1 MTIFLFVSRS
11 VHIGQDMDE
20 IRQNGIDTQHG
31 DDDSRH
37 MVDRQHVARTKP
49 VPEQI
54 QQEGQREPPRHGSA
68 QEPRDGEQSPE
79 KAPHVGHAE
88 RRDLEHREEDH
99 DVGDHVDEI
108 RQRDAEHRGEIPP
121 QRRLAHT
128 VAADLRHGVL
138 QEDVDAHDHH
148 DDAAHDAE
156 DQPIRLD
163 RPLQDRRE
171 EHGEDRHERIGAGHT
186 EPRCEP
192 RTTTLAQRPLN
203 AEHGYGAYGNGG
215 CDADPHPL
223 QQQVENVRY
232 LVESH
237 ERRF

>member
-1 MTIFLFVSRS
+1 MTIPATWLIVSMWR
-11 VHIGQDMDE
+11 
-20 IRQNGIDTQHG
+20 
-31 DDDSRH
+31 
-37 MVDRQHVARTKP
+37 RTKP

-171 EHGEDRHERIGAGHT
+171 EHGEDRHERIGARPHRA
-186 EPRCEP
+186 PM
-192 RTTTLAQRPLN
+192 RTPNDDSCSAS
-203 AEHGYGAYGNGG
+203 AECRARLRGPTVMEAAMPTPIPCNS
-215 CDADPHPL
+215 
-223 QQQVENVRY
+223 R
-232 LVESH
+232 
-237 ERRF
+237 